1 MTELSKPKARPT
13 HLQGERRLWF
23 MVQGQTILNMTD
35 ADIERLV
42 DETFPDP
49 PGQRPVKHSKRPRAV
64 GKPLKKADGP

>member
-1 MTELSKPKARPT
+1 
-13 HLQGERRLWF
+13 

-64 GKPLKKADGP
+64 GKPVKKADGP